1 MALTKAQAKELSES
15 LCDVFTPEG
24 DGGVIARLYT
34 FTSPGNPLTGKGQ
47 CALVDVT
54 YQPDKWYPISELES
68 SETLRAQRA
77 AEQEDGQ

>member
-34 FTSPGNPLTGKGQ
+34 FTHPKHEHYGKGQ

-68 SETLRAQRA
+68 SETLRAQR
-77 AEQEDGQ
+77 EQEDGQ

>member
-34 FTSPGNPLTGKGQ
+34 FTNPKHEHYGKGQ

-54 YQPDKWYPISELES
+54 YQADKWWPISELES
-68 SETLRAQRA
+68 SETLRAQR
-77 AEQEDGQ
+77 EQEDGQ